1 MKAKEF
7 DELFDAGV
15 DMSEYVDWSKARRPN
30 LEKKIVNVALPV
42 WMIRALDIEATR
54 LGIARQALIKTVIG
68 QHLDRETRAEK
79 SVSQRS

>member
-15 DMSEYVDWSKARRPN
+15 DMSEHLDWSKARRPN

-42 WMIRALDIEATR
+42 WMIRELDIEASR
-54 LGIARQALIKTVIG
+54 LGIPRQSLIKTVIE
-68 QHLDRETRAEK
+68 QHLDGESRVEK
-79 SVSQRS
+79 SVS

>member
-15 DMSEYVDWSKARRPN
+15 DMSDYVDWSKARRPN

-42 WMIRALDIEATR
+42 WMIRELDIEASR
-54 LGIARQALIKTVIG
+54 LGIPRQSLIKTVIAR
-68 QHLDRETRAEK
+68 HLDGKSRVEK
-79 SVSQRS
+79 SVS